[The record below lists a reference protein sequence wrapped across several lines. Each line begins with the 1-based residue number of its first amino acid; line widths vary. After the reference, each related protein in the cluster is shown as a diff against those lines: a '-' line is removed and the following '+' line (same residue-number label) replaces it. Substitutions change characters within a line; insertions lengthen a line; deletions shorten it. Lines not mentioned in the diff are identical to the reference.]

1 MAEQRLI
8 DANAFEAYD
17 CKTDGCAYEG
27 DEFFSYVSGMQ
38 RVLEKIDASPTIDPE
53 TMPIVKQLR
62 EQVKSLKMELNN
74 WNFWYGP
81 IRKREAE
88 VMRENQA
95 AVKVMRKHCEKTI
108 AELRAELKRVKAE
121 RDAAMSF
128 IPKTC
133 ATCKYGNSPCDWC
146 VNDPDGDLNWEWNG
160 KAKED
165 ANE

>member
-8 DANAFEAYD
+8 DANALPRCEVH
-17 CKTDGCAYEG
+17 TV
-27 DEFFSYVSGMQ
+27 FSGKEYISVADVPYSQ
-38 RVLEKIDASPTIDPE
+38 IESAKTIDPE
-53 TMPIVKQLR
+53 TLPIVKQLR
-62 EQVKSLKMELNN
+62 EQVKSLHMELSD

-95 AVKVMRKHCEKTI
+95 AVKVMRKRCEKTI

-121 RDAAMSF
+121 RDEAMSF

-133 ATCKYGNSPCDWC
+133 ATCKYGKSPCDWC
-146 VNDPDGDLNWEWNG
+146 GYDPDGDLNWEWNG